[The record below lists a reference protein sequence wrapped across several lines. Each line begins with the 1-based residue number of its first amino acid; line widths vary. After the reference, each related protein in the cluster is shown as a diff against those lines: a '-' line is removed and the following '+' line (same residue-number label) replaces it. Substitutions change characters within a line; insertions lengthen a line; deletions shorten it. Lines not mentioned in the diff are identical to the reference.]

1 MARQEKQKP
10 SLLMQDKFFYTLLTV
25 TLVLLVV
32 AFYFAFGTTEQDVSG
47 QDDNTGI
54 TDVDNQENIGQEDI
68 DPTLQQNPDNPDLGE
83 DTQTEAPVDNV
94 PADNPS
100 ENEDG
105 NTDNNQVDAPITFI
119 VPCDGQ
125 VIKDYSGTS
134 PVFSETL
141 QDWRLHSGVDI
152 RTENAENVFAAADG
166 VVDDVYKDGLMGVSI
181 LIKHTDG
188 VYTLYQGLEE
198 NVKVL
203 QRMEVK
209 QGDIIGKTGLTAVE
223 EEAEGRHL
231 HFEII
236 MNGENVDPHEYM
248 SLPTQQ

>member
-1 MARQEKQKP
+1 MARQEKQKT

-32 AFYFAFGTTEQDVSG
+32 AFYFAFGMTEQDVTG

-54 TDVDNQENIGQEDI
+54 TDVDNQENTEGENV
-68 DPTLQQNPDNPDLGE
+68 DPALQQNGDTPNVGE
-83 DTQTEAPVDNV
+83 DQQTEAPVSNL
-94 PADNPS
+94 PADDPTEGMDN
-100 ENEDG
+100 NL
-105 NTDNNQVDAPITFI
+105 DNNQLEAQITFI

-141 QDWRLHSGVDI
+141 QDWRLHTGVDI
-152 RTENAENVFAAADG
+152 RTENSENVFAAADG

-181 LIKHTDG
+181 LIKHADG
-188 VYTLYQGLEE
+188 IYTLYQGLEE

-209 QGDIIGKTGLTAVE
+209 QGDIIGKTGLTAAE

-236 MNGENVDPHEYM
+236 MDGANADPHEYM
-248 SLPTQQ
+248 SLQNQQ